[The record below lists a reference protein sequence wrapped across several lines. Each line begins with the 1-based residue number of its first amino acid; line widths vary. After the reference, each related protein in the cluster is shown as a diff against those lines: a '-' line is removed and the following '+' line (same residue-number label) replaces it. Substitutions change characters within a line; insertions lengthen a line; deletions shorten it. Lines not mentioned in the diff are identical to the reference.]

1 MTDFEEEVAV
11 VVRRNGNG
19 SVLAYDDR
27 ERAEDA
33 FDNHREVLRSLYDLV
48 DRRHGSDGEKVA
60 RLEVVD
66 DGIGEILVRDGFV
79 RDIETDRAL
88 ALADDMR
95 HYAEGPES
103 RELVTDGGEDV
114 PEAEQAHPA
123 ARNADQLAWAVWS
136 DDGRSRACYA
146 VVADSEGEA
155 REKAKE
161 RHGGPLDNPHID
173 GPFQNAEPGVFE
185 FEYITE
191 HRETIVLEAPTEDYA
206 RESADANRNYSGQYM
221 ETLHSESRRLDTEVN
236 DRVE

>member
-1 MTDFEEEVAV
+1 VSDFEEEVAV

-48 DRRHGSDGEKVA
+48 DRRHGSDGDKVA

-95 HYAEGPES
+95 HYAEGSES
-103 RELVTDGGEDV
+103 RELVTDGGVDQGDGGVYQDSRYCCMDCGCEYFEEIPGPRDRCNSCGSLRGNQRGRADV
-114 PEAEQAHPA
+114 
-123 ARNADQLAWAVWS
+123 
-136 DDGRSRACYA
+136 
-146 VVADSEGEA
+146 
-155 REKAKE
+155 
-161 RHGGPLDNPHID
+161 
-173 GPFQNAEPGVFE
+173 
-185 FEYITE
+185 
-191 HRETIVLEAPTEDYA
+191 
-206 RESADANRNYSGQYM
+206 
-221 ETLHSESRRLDTEVN
+221 
-236 DRVE
+236 